1 MIFGALK
8 AVEKEPLKY
17 IHGAMSQPNAS
28 FPTVALPKSEKSSFL
43 SANCMSTFS
52 ATGICNSAKKDV
64 TSLEPET
71 SPVGDEFKTSATK
84 G

>member
-1 MIFGALK
+1 MMFGALK
-8 AVEKEPLKY
+8 AVDTEALKL
-17 IHGAMSQPNAS
+17 IHGAACQPTAS
-28 FPTVALPKSEKSSFL
+28 FPTVALPKSEKSSFRT
-43 SANCMSTFS
+43 ATCMSTDS

-71 SPVGDEFKTSATK
+71 SPVGDEFKTSATN